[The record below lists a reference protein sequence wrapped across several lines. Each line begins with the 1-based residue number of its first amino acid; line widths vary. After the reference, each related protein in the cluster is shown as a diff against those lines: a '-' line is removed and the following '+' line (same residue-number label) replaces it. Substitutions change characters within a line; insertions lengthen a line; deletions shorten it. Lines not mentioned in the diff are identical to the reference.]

1 MSGTLAGVRALV
13 TGGSRGIGR
22 AIVEAFAAEGAR
34 VAFGYH
40 GSRAAADEVLAA
52 VRAHDESAQALEAD
66 VSREAEAVT
75 LVERAVA
82 GLGGLD
88 VVVNNA
94 GVLQERPLLETT
106 AEDFDRV
113 IGVNLRGTFV
123 VGREAIR
130 NMVARGAGGRVIN
143 IGSDLGYLGR
153 ARNTAYCAS
162 KAGVGAMTRT
172 WALEFAPDILVNAIA
187 PGPVDTDM
195 LGAEVM
201 SEEQR
206 EQEGNIPIGRIG
218 RPEEIA
224 AMAVFLAGR
233 RATFI
238 TGQTFGVNGG
248 SVMT

>member
-1 MSGTLAGVRALV
+1 MNGALTGIRALV

-40 GSRAAADEVLAA
+40 GSRAAADEVLAS
-52 VRAHDESAQALEAD
+52 VRAHDPAALALEAD
-66 VSREAEAVT
+66 VSREAEAVL
-75 LVERAVA
+75 LVERAVE

-94 GVLQERPLLETT
+94 GVLQEKSLLDTT
-106 AEDFDRV
+106 AEDFDWV

-130 NMVARGAGGRVIN
+130 HMVGQGAGRVIN

-153 ARNTAYCAS
+153 ERNSAYCAS

-195 LGAEVM
+195 LGADVM

-206 EQEGNIPIGRIG
+206 EKEGDIPIGRIG
-218 RPEEIA
+218 RPGEIA
-224 AMAVFLAGR
+224 GMAVFLAGPK
-233 RATFI
+233 ATFI

-248 SVMT
+248 SVMP